1 MYPELRA
8 AYEEKEAAFPLKQS
22 YPGISYGREWK
33 YRIGYA
39 DIFKYDPGEYYI
51 GPTITIYG
59 E

>member
-1 MYPELRA
+1 M
-8 AYEEKEAAFPLKQS
+8 KQS

-33 YRIGYA
+33 YRIGYT